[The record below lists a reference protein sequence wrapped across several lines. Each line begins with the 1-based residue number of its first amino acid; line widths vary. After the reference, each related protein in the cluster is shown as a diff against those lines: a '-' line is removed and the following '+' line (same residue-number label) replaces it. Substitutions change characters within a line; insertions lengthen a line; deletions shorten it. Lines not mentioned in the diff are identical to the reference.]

1 MDRILL
7 AYERKGHTFDGY
19 FDFTVDDEARESENC
34 RDTFQDVPFR
44 LIMNTLI
51 KEVRDDP
58 DAKVLFMRLEQQPI
72 PIAVELDPHLV
83 DLIHKDP
90 VMFLRHMDPF
100 EGGSQRVQIGR
111 MNLRKDS
118 VKNVAPQ
125 PIPAGYDTLA
135 DAFGDFVYVRLKG
148 SKTESVWDG
157 RWYEWHHLPSY
168 PDIPDGFIS
177 IPDDLYKAP
186 GCCKLTQDPFF
197 VNEMWAKYSTKELLM
212 VAERRKQDRLFLP
225 RAWNKPGP
233 WVRTEDLRK
242 KYETFLKEKEQWK
255 PTRTPT
261 DDTSE

>member
-7 AYERKGHTFDGY
+7 AYERKGHSFDGY
-19 FDFTVDDEARESENC
+19 FDFTDDSDEKNNC
-34 RDTFQDVPFR
+34 RDTFHDVPFR

-51 KEVRDDP
+51 NEVRKDP
-58 DAKVLFMRLEQQPI
+58 DAKVLFMRLEQQPV

-100 EGGSQRVQIGR
+100 EGEAQRVQVGR
-111 MNLRKDS
+111 MNLRKES
-118 VKNVAPQ
+118 VKHVAPQ

-135 DAFGDFVYVRLKG
+135 DAFGNEVYCRVKRG
-148 SKTESVWDG
+148 GATECPLCG
-157 RWYEWHHLPSY
+157 RWGQWTKI
-168 PDIPDGFIS
+168 DIHGGHIDRFVCDDCAVEFKGIGVVTSDGGWFK
-177 IPDDLYKAP
+177 IPVS
-186 GCCKLTQDPFF
+186 Q
-197 VNEMWAKYSTKELLM
+197 LLSCA
-212 VAERRKQDRLFLP
+212 VVFGVRRFFLP

-233 WVRTEDLRK
+233 WISLEDLRK
-242 KYETFLKEKEQWK
+242 KYETFTKEKEQWK